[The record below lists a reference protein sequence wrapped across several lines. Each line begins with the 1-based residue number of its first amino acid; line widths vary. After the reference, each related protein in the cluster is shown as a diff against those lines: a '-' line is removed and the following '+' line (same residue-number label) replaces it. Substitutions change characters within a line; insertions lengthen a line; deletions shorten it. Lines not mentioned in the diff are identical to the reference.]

1 MSMEAKAA
9 AISLA
14 LAAAGFAGYLCYTKS
29 EITAAP
35 VVPPVVS
42 TAAAVVPAAAA
53 AVATTTPLPPP
64 LAPAP
69 ASALATTP
77 PLALWK
83 AAQAGEAAHVTK
95 LLADGA
101 DKDEVSHLACVAMFL
116 AADDSMVP
124 RRSTLTMGAT
134 RGPPSAPPR
143 PEATWSALLRYSRR
157 VQR

>member
-9 AISLA
+9 ATSLA

-35 VVPPVVS
+35 VVPPVLS
-42 TAAAVVPAAAA
+42 TAA

-64 LAPAP
+64 QAPAP

-77 PLALWK
+77 PLARWT